1 MIDGLWKIFWFVIGG
16 LMRNLMYEDL
26 NTMAGIL

>member
-1 MIDGLWKIFWFVIGG
+1 MIDELWKICLIGG
-16 LMRNLMYEDL
+16 LMRNLMYEGL